1 MKDLIAS
8 ILTDV
13 NVREDSAVEAA
24 MLQQAVAV
32 PWANL
37 EDV

>member
-8 ILTDV
+8 ILTDA
-13 NVREDSAVEAA
+13 NMRNDAAVEAA